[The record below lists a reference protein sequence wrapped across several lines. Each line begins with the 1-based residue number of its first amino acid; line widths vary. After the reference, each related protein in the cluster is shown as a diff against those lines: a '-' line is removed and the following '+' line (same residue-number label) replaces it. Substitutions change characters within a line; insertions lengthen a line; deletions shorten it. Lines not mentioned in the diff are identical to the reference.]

1 MPRPAFSRDYRLW
14 GDWKKAQN
22 PNSSYFRQIEKLHK
36 IFPDKSLKALRELKK
51 GYIPPSKKSI
61 TDLSPVEKEK
71 RKIGFHIIR
80 KMQPSAKS
88 KGMSMRAAVR
98 DYNLNNFHGKKI
110 KVSEIIE
117 AMGDYIKKGRKGRYE
132 FNPKGKL
139 ELRHNIYSKGEYR
152 EVTISNEKE
161 RAIVKEYQRDLQK
174 LLHGQSSMSREEFY
188 EKYNGVTVK
197 DAKGKK
203 VELEA
208 DVDKIREDM
217 YRRGDNY
224 VVTLSG

>member
-1 MPRPAFSRDYRLW
+1 MPRPNFSRDFRLW

-22 PNSSYFRQIEKLHK
+22 TNSFYFKGIEKLHK

-51 GYIPPSKKSI
+51 VYIPPSKKSI
-61 TDLSPVEKEK
+61 TALSPAEKEK

-80 KMQPSAKS
+80 KMQPTAKS
-88 KGMSMRAAVR
+88 KGMSLRDAVR
-98 DYNLNNFHGKKI
+98 DYNLNNWHNKKI
-110 KVSEIIE
+110 KVSEVIE
-117 AMGDYIKKGRKGRYE
+117 AMGDYIRKGKKGRHE

-139 ELRHNIYSKGEYR
+139 ELTHGIFSKGKYR
-152 EVTISNEKE
+152 EIVISKEAE
-161 RAIVKEYQRDLQK
+161 RAIVKEYQRDLQNA
-174 LLHGQSSMSREEFY
+174 LHGHSPMSREEFY
-188 EKYNGVTVK
+188 EKYNGKTVT
-197 DAKGKK
+197 DTKGKK

-224 VVTLSG
+224 IVTISG